1 MAHLTAGTHWLRNV
15 RDGGSHAT
23 WRQSVPGQA
32 RRERSN
38 QINIGAL
45 EYVVIGVPD
54 DPFTQV
60 ILPELHALQGAGHLS
75 SNGAI
80 ASGCR
85 RR

>member
-1 MAHLTAGTHWLRNV
+1 M
-15 RDGGSHAT
+15 
-23 WRQSVPGQA
+23 
-32 RRERSN
+32 
-38 QINIGAL
+38 NIGSL

-60 ILPELHALQGAGHLS
+60 ILPELHAPQGAGHLS

-85 RR
+85 RRWDAIRWCVRAVGGHVVVADLASAV